1 MRLVD
6 THAHLA
12 MLQHD
17 PLETIL
23 QRATDQGIYR
33 MITVSTDEPSWE
45 SNRNLALQS
54 EMLYY
59 SLGLHPHDAFR
70 WTECAGNFLKLFSD
84 GKVPPKC
91 VAIGEMGLDFHYNLS
106 ERDVQLEVFESQLQL
121 AKRFHLPIIIHCR
134 DAFDELF
141 STIKKLGLGERG
153 GVMHCFTGDAIR
165 AQEAVDLGLH
175 ISFSGILTFKN
186 AEPLREAAKIV
197 PKSHLLVETDC
208 PFLAPV
214 PFRGKPNEPGFLPK
228 TAEVLAAMR
237 KEKVEEI
244 ANITTENAIKFFQL
258 NP

>member
-17 PLETIL
+17 PLEKIL
-23 QRATDQGIYR
+23 QRARMQGIFR

-45 SNRNLALQS
+45 SNRNLALQD

-59 SLGLHPHDAFR
+59 SLGLHPHDAIR
-70 WTECAGNFLKLFSD
+70 WTECAGNLMSHFAN
-84 GKVPPKC
+84 GVPPKC
-91 VAIGEMGLDFHYNLS
+91 VAIGEMGLDFHYDMS
-106 ERDVQLEVFESQLQL
+106 PRDVQMDVFESQLQL
-121 AKRFHLPIIIHCR
+121 AKQFNLPIIIHCR
-134 DAFDELF
+134 DAFDELY
-141 STIKKLGLGERG
+141 SSIKKIGMSDRA

-165 AQEAVDLGLH
+165 AMEAVELGLM

-197 PKSHLLVETDC
+197 PRDHLLIETDC

-214 PFRGKPNEPGFLPK
+214 PFRGKPNEPGFLPM
-228 TAEVLAAMR
+228 TAQVLAATR
-237 KEKVEEI
+237 KESIEEI
-244 ANITTENAIKFFQL
+244 ANATTENALEFFQL
-258 NP
+258 R